1 MVITSIY
8 RHHRTD
14 ALSSAVV
21 MFAIVGSYAGLPV
34 LDPLGG
40 LVVAGMIFKSS
51 IEMTTSSLKELADRS
66 IDADDLDKVK
76 RTMIQMKVGID
87 KPIDPIQVIL
97 TSMIENGATYNRF
110 SFVAW
115 SEAWPVLSTWYG
127 TQGSTPSQCIGRSMH
142 RTTGSFS
149 SASWLWTCTTS
160 AGALGNIRKRMYTTL
175 DVHCYTDIGH
185 LPHALLIK
193 SIFVVLPCFTRS

>member
-1 MVITSIY
+1 MHGMFCIQKLDSLFILTCIYIY

-76 RTMIQMKVGID
+76 QTMIQMKV
-87 KPIDPIQVIL
+87 
-97 TSMIENGATYNRF
+97 S
-110 SFVAW
+110 
-115 SEAWPVLSTWYG
+115 
-127 TQGSTPSQCIGRSMH
+127 
-142 RTTGSFS
+142 
-149 SASWLWTCTTS
+149 
-160 AGALGNIRKRMYTTL
+160 
-175 DVHCYTDIGH
+175 CY
-185 LPHALLIK
+185 
-193 SIFVVLPCFTRS
+193 

>member
-1 MVITSIY
+1 MYLY

-76 RTMIQMKVGID
+76 QTMIQMKVSWYID
-87 KPIDPIQVIL
+87 KPEYPKKK
-97 TSMIENGATYNRF
+97 
-110 SFVAW
+110 
-115 SEAWPVLSTWYG
+115 
-127 TQGSTPSQCIGRSMH
+127 
-142 RTTGSFS
+142 
-149 SASWLWTCTTS
+149 
-160 AGALGNIRKRMYTTL
+160 KRY
-175 DVHCYTDIGH
+175 
-185 LPHALLIK
+185 
-193 SIFVVLPCFTRS
+193 

>member
-1 MVITSIY
+1 MVVTSIY

-97 TSMIENGATYNRF
+97 TSMIENRATYNRL

-115 SEAWPVLSTWYG
+115 SEAWPVLST
-127 TQGSTPSQCIGRSMH
+127 
-142 RTTGSFS
+142 
-149 SASWLWTCTTS
+149 
-160 AGALGNIRKRMYTTL
+160 
-175 DVHCYTDIGH
+175 
-185 LPHALLIK
+185 
-193 SIFVVLPCFTRS
+193 

>member
-1 MVITSIY
+1 MVVTSIY

-76 RTMIQMKVGID
+76 RTMIQMKVGIV

-97 TSMIENGATYNRF
+97 TSMIENRATYNRL

-115 SEAWPVLSTWYG
+115 SEAWPVLST
-127 TQGSTPSQCIGRSMH
+127 
-142 RTTGSFS
+142 
-149 SASWLWTCTTS
+149 
-160 AGALGNIRKRMYTTL
+160 
-175 DVHCYTDIGH
+175 
-185 LPHALLIK
+185 
-193 SIFVVLPCFTRS
+193 